1 MADSMNEK
9 NTIDPI
15 KPKAIEVSVLKAATI
30 VITAVLASAGASV
43 WGTLSLVNTVPF
55 RVEAIEIEIDKIQAQ
70 IDGSASIYMP
80 RELSEEKWS
89 TNTKDHQIIDK
100 KLDQI
105 ITNQN
110 ILSNNQQTLLQE
122 IER

>member
-1 MADSMNEK
+1 MKNE
-9 NTIDPI
+9 NTTPSI
-15 KPKAIEVSVLKAATI
+15 KPKAIEVSVFKAATI

-43 WGTLSLVNTVPF
+43 WGTLSLVNSVPF

-80 RELSEEKWS
+80 RELSEEKWANS
-89 TNTKDHQIIDK
+89 AKEHQAIDK

-105 ITNQN
+105 INNQN
-110 ILSNNQQTLLQE
+110 ILSTNQQTLLQE